1 MAGRRDD
8 VQATLINFGRS
19 RPAYIHDFHPF
30 IDWTSSSLYCTWFNM
45 SFDTP
50 WFNQQDK
57 SFFNSLNKSKIVHV
71 IIAADSDDF
80 TEEVTQQWHDEGFNI
95 IYVPLGNGGKDFLA
109 RIKSAGDNTGVGEQ
123 YAVVGN
129 EHSSQHT

>member
-1 MAGRRDD
+1 
-8 VQATLINFGRS
+8 
-19 RPAYIHDFHPF
+19 
-30 IDWTSSSLYCTWFNM
+30 M

-80 TEEVTQQWHDEGFNI
+80 SEEVTQQWHDEGFNI